1 MSLRHIA
8 LYVLVSGLS
17 IYAWKDWFKSLC
29 GLVLLMAIIEHS
41 DMPKSMLGIQ
51 GLNMWN
57 ILFVVIFFAWVANRH
72 RQGLHWDMPRHIN
85 ILLLIY
91 LAVILAGIF
100 RAAFDRGSY
109 SNYPLKSLLSEQ
121 LINTI
126 KWVLPGVLLFE
137 GCRSRRQVLMV
148 LACLLAMYFL
158 IGVQVARRIPASTIL
173 SGDAIEIARNKCS
186 DIGYSAVDT
195 SVFLAGAFWAMIA
208 TLPMLTQ
215 KKYKATLLA
224 AAGLVVFAQALTGG
238 RAGYVAWGAT
248 GFVLCILKWRKYLL
262 LAPVVAILLP
272 IIMPGA
278 VQRMFT
284 GFGATDITGQSTADR
299 NAITSGRMIIWPYV
313 IHKISKSPI
322 IGHGRLGMNR
332 TGLVATI
339 ETEHPGIGAA
349 QPHNMYLETL
359 LDNGILGSIPILL
372 FWGILVIYAGRLFK
386 SENRLC
392 SAAGGTALALML
404 TQLVAGLG
412 SQHFYPE
419 ESTLGVWAAMF
430 LMMRVHLEQ
439 AKARQHSLAVE
450 NDWDG
455 QLLHQQAV
463 IMATHTYQPNN

>member
-29 GLVLLMAIIEHS
+29 GLVLLMAIIEHT

-57 ILFVVIFFAWVANRH
+57 ILFAVIFLAWLANR
-72 RQGLHWDMPRHIN
+72 RKQNLHWDMPRNIN

-91 LAVILAGIF
+91 LAVILAGVF
-100 RAAFDRGSY
+100 RAAFDQGSY
-109 SNYPLKSLLSEQ
+109 SGYPLKSLLSEQ

-158 IGVQVARRIPASTIL
+158 IGVQVARRIPASAIL
-173 SGDAIEIARNKCS
+173 SEEAIEVARNKCS

-195 SVFLAGAFWAMIA
+195 SVFLAGAFWAMMA
-208 TLPMLTQ
+208 SLQMFTQ
-215 KKYKATLLA
+215 KKYKVIVLA

-262 LAPVVAILLP
+262 LAPVVVILLP
-272 IIMPGA
+272 IVMPGA
-278 VQRMFT
+278 AQRMFV
-284 GFGATDITGQSTADR
+284 GFGTTDITGQSTADK
-299 NAITSGRMIIWPYV
+299 NAITSDRMIIWPYV
-313 IHKISKSPI
+313 IHKIGKSPL
-322 IGHGRLGMNR
+322 IGYGRLAMNR
-332 TGLVATI
+332 TGLAATI
-339 ETEHPGIGAA
+339 ESDHLGIGAA

-359 LDNGILGSIPILL
+359 LDNGIIGSIPILI
-372 FWGILVIYAGRLFK
+372 FWGILVVYAGRLFR
-386 SENRLC
+386 SDNRLC
-392 SAAGGTALALML
+392 STVGGVALAMML
-404 TQLVAGLG
+404 TQLVAGIG

-419 ESTLGVWAAMF
+419 ESTLGVWTAMF
-430 LMMRVHLEQ
+430 LMLRVRLEQ
-439 AKARQHSLAVE
+439 AKVREETVTVE
-450 NDWDG
+450 NVRDG
-455 QLLHQQAV
+455 QLLHEQA
-463 IMATHTYQPNN
+463 ALTTYASIK